1 MLAARLQEDDK
12 MLKSITLKKPKQLYD
27 GWDQEMDGF
36 KRQNPNII
44 LSNTQIKEDMQKNAS
59 NRKRNPI
66 SLRLCEGRGSN
77 TSGWPRRGYAVI
89 PGLHIFSLQ
98 SNLLQA
104 SPQCV
109 CVCDGGVSMVGCQSH
124 THTHSSHNQCT

>member
-44 LSNTQIKEDMQKNAS
+44 LSNAQIKEDTQK
-59 NRKRNPI
+59 KCI
-66 SLRLCEGRGSN
+66 
-77 TSGWPRRGYAVI
+77 
-89 PGLHIFSLQ
+89 
-98 SNLLQA
+98 
-104 SPQCV
+104 
-109 CVCDGGVSMVGCQSH
+109 
-124 THTHSSHNQCT
+124 